1 MALIGA
7 YLGGMGTRQ
16 AIALAVFTGMAVA
29 CSPTVKFEAPDEP
42 IVLEINITIQQEV
55 LIRVD
60 RALDDVF
67 AEQGDIFG
75 LSGD

>member
-1 MALIGA
+1 LV
-7 YLGGMGTRQ
+7 
-16 AIALAVFTGMAVA
+16 AVITGMATA

-42 IVLEINITIQQEV
+42 IVLQINITIQQEV
-55 LIRVD
+55 LIKVD

-67 AEQGDIFG
+67 EEQGDIFG